1 MMKKSVLLL
10 AFAASV
16 LAAQPAFAKGPPAGA
31 GGLPPGVKLGP
42 PSAKAADKAADANE
56 KALDKAADADDKAA
70 DARSKA
76 ADKTADANAKAF
88 HNAANILGKLNAM
101 HASARA
107 FAHAN
112 PNSTVG
118 ALATY
123 QKNMTS
129 ATTDAQVI
137 AARQQLAAATNKTLT
152 SAAISKIDST
162 LGIKG
167 ASPTLGT
174 TG

>member
-10 AFAASV
+10 AFAASA

-42 PSAKAADKAADANE
+42 PSAKAADKAT
-56 KALDKAADADDKAA
+56 DADDKAA